1 MTVDIEH
8 LRQWIGRSES
18 LSETIAP
25 EPLAGLAATLDRDDA
40 FPEAGDPV
48 PAGGHWLYFLPR
60 VRHSELGPDGHPH
73 RGGFLPPV
81 DLPRR
86 MWAGGR
92 IQFKQPLRVGEAA
105 MRVSTVA
112 DVSAKT
118 GKSGGLV
125 FVLVRHEFIGPDGPA
140 IVEEH
145 DIVYREAADPE
156 APPPPL
162 KPAPAEA
169 VWNRRIVPDAALLF
183 RYSALIFNAHRI
195 HYDHRFTVD
204 EEGYPGLIV
213 HGPLI
218 ASLLMDLC
226 RREQPERPLVGFG
239 YRAVSPL
246 FDTAPFTVNGNPS
259 EAGATLWATDAAG
272 NLAMQAD
279 AVFGENHR

>member
-1 MTVDIEH
+1 MTVNIEH

-25 EPLAGLAATLDRDDA
+25 EPLAGLAATLDRDDV
-40 FPEAGDPV
+40 FPEAGDAV
-48 PAGGHWLYFLPR
+48 PPGGHWLYFLPR
-60 VRHSELGPDGHPH
+60 ARHSELGPDGHPH

-92 IQFKQPLRVGEAA
+92 IEFKRPLRVGEAA
-105 MRVSTVA
+105 TRVSTVA
-112 DVSAKT
+112 DVSTKT
-118 GKSGGLV
+118 GKSGELV
-125 FVLVRHEFIGPDGPA
+125 FVLVRHEIIGPEGPA

-145 DIVYREAADPE
+145 DIVYRAAADPN
-156 APPPPL
+156 AVPPPP
-162 KPAPAEA
+162 KPAPVEA
-169 VWNRRIVPDAALLF
+169 AWQRRVVPDAALLF

-226 RREQPERPLVGFG
+226 RREQPDRPLVRFD

-246 FDTAPFTVNGNPS
+246 FDTARFTVNGTPTDD
-259 EAGATLWATDAAG
+259 GATLWAADADG
-272 NLAMQAD
+272 NLAMQAE
-279 AVFGENHR
+279 AFV

>member
-1 MTVDIEH
+1 MSVDIEY

-25 EPLAGLAATLDRDDA
+25 EPLVGLAATLDRADR
-40 FPEAGDPV
+40 FPETGDAV

-60 VRHSELGPDGHPH
+60 VRHSELGPNGHPK

-81 DLPRR
+81 NLPRR

-92 IQFKQPLRVGEAA
+92 IEFRRPLCVGDTAT
-105 MRVSTVA
+105 RVSSVV
-112 DVSAKT
+112 DVRTKT
-118 GKSGGLV
+118 GKSGELV
-125 FVLVRHEFIGPDGPA
+125 FVLVRHEIIGSEGPA

-145 DIVYREAADPE
+145 DIVYRGAADPDVL
-156 APPPPL
+156 PPPP
-162 KPAPAEA
+162 KPAPTEA
-169 VWNRRIVPDAALLF
+169 AWRREVVPDAALLF

-195 HYDHRFTVD
+195 HYDHRFTVE

-218 ASLLMDLC
+218 ASLLIDLC
-226 RREQPERPLVGFG
+226 CREQSDRPLVGFD

-246 FDTAPFTVNGNPS
+246 FDTTPFTVNGNPS
-259 EAGATLWATDAAG
+259 EASATMWAADADG
-272 NLAMQAD
+272 NLAMQAE
-279 AVFGENHR
+279 AKFGDSLK